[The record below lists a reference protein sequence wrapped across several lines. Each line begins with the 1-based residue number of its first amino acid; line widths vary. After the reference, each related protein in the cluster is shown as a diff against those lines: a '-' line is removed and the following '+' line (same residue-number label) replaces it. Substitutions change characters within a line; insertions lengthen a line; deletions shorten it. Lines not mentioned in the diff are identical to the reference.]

1 MAPQATE
8 EFARTSSLSRE
19 VARDERDS
27 GPNRGARLTDLME
40 AAGAAAPKAL
50 ILFGPPGS
58 GKGTQA
64 KLLKQAL
71 SIPHIST
78 GDMLR
83 ARISSGDD
91 LGREVAGLMQAG
103 RLVPDETVNQLVRDR
118 LAEPDCRGGLILDG
132 YPRTIPQ
139 AEVLEREL
147 EGRGFDQVVVHLKVD
162 YTIIIARIAGRR
174 QCSSCGA
181 LFSLTSNPPRVA
193 DRCDFDGAP
202 LVVRDDD
209 REEVIRERLEAYDR
223 QTKPLLDFF
232 AASGHAFHE
241 VDGSQESPKA
251 ILDRIRGLLAV
262 G

>member
-1 MAPQATE
+1 
-8 EFARTSSLSRE
+8 
-19 VARDERDS
+19 
-27 GPNRGARLTDLME
+27 LTDLME

-64 KLLKQAL
+64 NLLTQTL
-71 SIPHIST
+71 GVPHIST

-83 ARISSGDD
+83 SRISSGDD
-91 LGREVAGLMQAG
+91 LGQKVSGLMQAG
-103 RLVPDETVNQLVRDR
+103 RLVPDETVNRLVRER
-118 LAEPDCRGGLILDG
+118 LAEPDCRAGFILDG

-174 QCSSCGA
+174 QCSLCGA
-181 LFSLTSNPPRVA
+181 LYSLTSNPPKVQ
-193 DRCDFDGAP
+193 DRCDRDSGP
-202 LVVRDDD
+202 LVVREDD

-223 QTKPLLDFF
+223 QTKPLLEYF
-232 AASGHAFHE
+232 AASGHSFHE
-241 VDGSQESPKA
+241 VDGSRESPQA